1 MEALTKLAEKYNL
14 QLHEN
19 DRLFHNKYLYRFEV
33 YVYKYDFPEI
43 LRVPTVDTWGYKVD
57 SDNAISFV
65 GSIRNFAKS
74 QGDRTRRE
82 QCSLYYYTNEP
93 KNLEK
98 VIKFASGFN
107 DLCEKHDQALQ
118 LVGIWYCTA
127 DFEKDVRYRKKR
139 LPHGKYR
146 YQLLGEWMS
155 SEEYADWVSWAE
167 QYEGRIKLPSDQY
180 LLKYG
185 PYKGQAIG
193 YVDDDK
199 MLQLVR
205 FKLGSKMKKTIEY
218 KIKEDKKNDD

>member
-14 QLHEN
+14 QLYEN

-33 YVYKYDFPEI
+33 FVYKYNFPEI
-43 LRVPTVDTWGYKVD
+43 LKVPTVDTWGYKVD

-65 GSIRNFAKS
+65 GSIRKFAKA

-82 QCSLYYYTNEP
+82 HCSLYYYTNEP
-93 KNLEK
+93 KNLER

-107 DLCEKHDQALQ
+107 DLCEKHDQPLQ
-118 LVGIWYCTA
+118 LVGIWYFPG

-146 YQLLGEWMS
+146 FQLLSEWMS
-155 SEEYADWVSWAE
+155 GEEYGDWESWAK
-167 QYEGRIKLPSDQY
+167 QYGDRIRLPDSTW
-180 LLKYG
+180 LKKWG
-185 PYKGQAIG
+185 PWNGQAIG
-193 YVDDDK
+193 YVEDDK

-205 FKLGSKMKKTIEY
+205 FKLGSKMKKAIEY
-218 KIKEDKKNDD
+218 KIKEDKTNDD